1 MQHRHP
7 GRKGL
12 GCFLKIVKNQ
22 QDQLKGMKTDICSSL
37 LAKLFDGDTI
47 PIMLTINNE
56 YFQAAGSNDHGS
68 FCTKYFRIESMDEE
82 TNSVT
87 LSLLKPFDI
96 CNDFTPRF
104 NELYRLVKTDT
115 CITLCID
122 TISAIQCLDIDL
134 MTKKVTIEP
143 KW

>member
-7 GRKGL
+7 RKSGL
-12 GCFLKIVKNQ
+12 GCFLKILKNQ
-22 QDQLKGMKTDICSSL
+22 QEQLKGMKTDICSSL

-56 YFQAAGSNDHGS
+56 YFQAAGPNDHGS
-68 FCTKYFRIESMDEE
+68 FSTKYFRIESMDEE
-82 TNSVT
+82 KKSVT
-87 LSLLKPFDI
+87 LSLLKPFNI
-96 CNDFTPRF
+96 CNDITPCF
-104 NELYRLVKTDT
+104 NELYRLVKTDARVT
-115 CITLCID
+115 VCID